1 MAALADFAALMPH
14 RWQLRLGQQAVSVY
28 VVGKVSPTN
37 LSFGPGYAYG
47 SSNQV
52 ACPHLLDSQDVFN
65 SAASFRRLM
74 ISFYLRLSQLLIAAA
89 FSLNVAAV
97 TIFLKSLSVFRRPIS
112 RVSPHILAAVVFIKQ
127 FFKDIAVMNRSRRY
141 FIAANKFV
149 LNINVNMILI
159 AEMIYAILL
168 HPACIG
174 VFLAFLVIIPIFG
187 DIAILDGFILIS
199 GVTLLWNR
207 YNAGQ
212 RFVLSWQKNR
222 LDAEI
227 RQTA

>member
-14 RWQLRLGQQAVSVY
+14 HWQLRLGQQAVSVY
-28 VVGKVSPTN
+28 VVGKVSQTN
-37 LSFGPGYAYG
+37 LSFGSGYAYG
-47 SSNQV
+47 WYNQV
-52 ACPHLLDSQDVFN
+52 ACPHLLDSEDVLN

-97 TIFLKSLSVFRRPIS
+97 TIFLKSLSFFRRPIS

-187 DIAILDGFILIS
+187 TSPFWMDLFSSL
-199 GVTLLWNR
+199 
-207 YNAGQ
+207 
-212 RFVLSWQKNR
+212 VLRCFGTATMLASTIFPF
-222 LDAEI
+222 LAEKPF
-227 RQTA
+227 

>member
-1 MAALADFAALMPH
+1 MADFAALMPH
-14 RWQLRLGQQAVSVY
+14 HWQLRLGQQAVSVY
-28 VVGKVSPTN
+28 VVGKVSQTN

-47 SSNQV
+47 SYHQV
-52 ACPHLLDSQDVFN
+52 ACPHLLDSEDVLN

-97 TIFLKSLSVFRRPIS
+97 TIFLKSLSFFRRPIS

-187 DIAILDGFILIS
+187 TSPFLMDLFSSLMLGGFGTATMLASTICPFL
-199 GVTLLWNR
+199 
-207 YNAGQ
+207 
-212 RFVLSWQKNR
+212 
-222 LDAEI
+222 AEKPF
-227 RQTA
+227 

>member
-1 MAALADFAALMPH
+1 MNLLSRNYDYLSQSDSNQYRLMAALADFAALMPR

-168 HPACIG
+168 HPVWCYAALEPLQC
-174 VFLAFLVIIPIFG
+174 
-187 DIAILDGFILIS
+187 
-199 GVTLLWNR
+199 WH
-207 YNAGQ
+207 Q